1 MIKQLEFKNRIK
13 REVSLLWTDLNIRK
27 NDPKKRT
34 ESKIQRCVRKL
45 KSKITKEKGSKLHP
59 TGSMENFM
67 ELQRIYSKI

>member
-27 NDPKKRT
+27 NDPKKRI

>member
-1 MIKQLEFKNRIK
+1 M
-13 REVSLLWTDLNIRK
+13 SLLWIDVNIRK
-27 NDPKKRT
+27 NDPTKRI
-34 ESKIQRCVRKL
+34 ESKIQSCVRKL